1 MDCKQNTWMEWRRF
15 FENRKNRALPALQ
28 SDIDYSNIPAS
39 VAKSLAIFQLGES
52 GGGTVI
58 AQARETRL
66 DGVDQDYAD
75 AVELFVE
82 EEHRHANI
90 LALSVRLLG
99 GTLIRKNWTAKLF
112 VTTRRLMGL
121 RFKVLVLL
129 AAEVVG
135 ICYFHLLA
143 SRLPE
148 CHIRN
153 WLLEL
158 VMDERAHLHFHCQF
172 IRQQIRCRWHERLF
186 VAAWRSVMFAAAI
199 AVLLDHWRAI
209 RDLRLDTGSVINRWS
224 ALGKLAET
232 LIIGGDVKVQPERVD
247 ETMPLENE
255 LGYS

>member
-39 VAKSLAIFQLGES
+39 VAKSIAIFQLGES

-112 VTTRRLMGL
+112 VATRRMMGL

-135 ICYFHLLA
+135 ICYYHSLA

-158 VMDERAHLHFHCQF
+158 VTDERAHLHFHGQF
-172 IRQQIRCRWHERLF
+172 LRQQIRCRRHERLF

-199 AVLLDHWRAI
+199 AVFLDHWRAI
-209 RDLRLDTGSVINRWS
+209 RDLGLDTRSVIRHLT
-224 ALGKLAET
+224 ALRKLAEN
-232 LIIGGDVKVQPERVD
+232 LVIGVDVRARPERAD
-247 ETMPLENE
+247 PAIPLENE